1 MHRQT
6 TALIAF
12 VCEMVI
18 NYNSV
23 VEASLSTLQIKPM
36 TFNLWPIPYSM
47 KRLTNLIWSN
57 YNDNQINKLKPLVT
71 KINQYDEQWMSLTDA
86 EVQAKT
92 SEFKSRIQA
101 GETVDDILPE
111 AFAAV
116 KQACRRMCGNSY
128 PVKDETVMWDMIPYD
143 VQLIGGIV
151 LHQGKIAEMRT
162 GEGKTLVAT
171 LPVYLNAL
179 TGNPVHVVTVN
190 DYLASRDAEWMWHLY
205 QWLGLTV
212 WSINKYTPQQNHKAQ
227 YEADIVYVESTE
239 IGFDYLRDNLEK
251 NPANRRLLNRGLH
264 YAIVDEADSVFIDE
278 ARTPM
283 IMSQA
288 NDEPVDKY
296 IRYAEIVKTLTQS
309 AKAKKVSKGF
319 LAELMKNEEQDEDTG
334 PEGDYYFEEKSK
346 AVTLSEVGISKL
358 EQIMWVENLYRD
370 LGYDEIHH
378 IENALSAKA
387 AYHEGKEYIIQND
400 EVMIVDENTGRI
412 MPGRRF
418 QWWLHQ
424 AIEAKEKITI
434 KQEAKTIATIT
445 YQHFF
450 KLYGKLAGM
459 TGTATTEG
467 EELEKI
473 YDLEVLSI
481 PTNRQIHR
489 VDRNDKVFFDQNNKW
504 KATLETVRF
513 YHSIGQPILIG
524 TSSIHTSELIST
536 LLRQDNINHYVLNAK
551 FFEQEAN
558 IVGNGGQYG
567 SVVVATNMA
576 GRGTDIKLEKW
587 LNDRLATNYISWAT
601 QSISKNPETWL
612 ELNIASKLE
621 LDLMIKAAWLS
632 WGDDV
637 VSWTTETKDGI
648 TYQIKLNKSRELG
661 NYALITMS
669 QSDTTP
675 SQWIS
680 KDIQFGLFV
689 LGTEKHESRRIDNQ
703 LRGRAGRQWDPGVSQ
718 FYVSFD
724 DEIMR
729 KMGGSRMQSILSMA
743 TKVTGNQAEM
753 EAELSNRSMFTDSIV
768 RAQTQ
773 MEAHNYSI
781 RKHLY
786 DYDSVVNKQRLKVY
800 GKRDEILNGAESW
813 KLKAEEVKV
822 ILVDALFSLIT
833 APDPLSPDS
842 WHLNI
847 ELAEYLKT
855 LPQKKIVVTNIET
868 YNLEKIQEMI
878 EEYKFELFSLA
889 SNPNKRNVEYFDN
902 LISILKSDWTVNPR
916 EKNSSLKNLQLN
928 NILYFDHDQK
938 NLDSATQAGITNSFL
953 HTDTF
958 ATIEQLWLR
967 CNPTMTTTFDSI
979 EESPIY
985 TEVKWW
991 IEEIVAHTV
1000 AQHRKLGTSEA
1011 ELLENLKQDFV
1022 IAWDE
1027 AMTAD
1032 IDRRGNIV
1040 DTTTRLL
1047 ESQIDRWSWAWEANQ
1062 VHQYCKNLYLD
1073 VLDEQWI
1080 EHIDTMQHLRDKV
1093 GLYGY
1098 AQQDPLLIY
1107 KAESY
1112 DLFEQLWLTIKSK
1125 VLNTIFRQIQQHDD
1139 TAWAASVASNQT
1151 KLTSAD
1157 VEVHNVVD
1165 TTQVMTNADQFDD
1178 NTGDNPQRKI
1188 PTVQVNTTKVSPNVQ
1203 VVTKADSGKVWP
1215 NDLCPCGSG
1224 KKYKKCHGVK

>member
-1 MHRQT
+1 MSVFCKSDNHCKLTKVNYIPIQT
-6 TALIAF
+6 IALIAF
-12 VCEMVI
+12 IGEMVI
-18 NYNSV
+18 VTNCIYYYEISHH
-23 VEASLSTLQIKPM
+23 
-36 TFNLWPIPYSM
+36 M

-71 KINQYDEQWMSLTDA
+71 KINQYDEQWMDLTDT

-101 GETVDDILPE
+101 GETVDDLLPE

-128 PVKDETVMWDMIPYD
+128 PVKDETITWDMVPYD

-205 QWLGLTV
+205 QWLGLSV
-212 WSINKYTPQQNHKAQ
+212 WSINKYTPQQHHKAQ

-251 NPANRRLLNRGLH
+251 NPKNRRLLNRGLH

-296 IRYAEIVKTLTQS
+296 IRYAEIVKTLVQS
-309 AKAKKVSKGF
+309 TKAKKVSKWF
-319 LAELMKNEEQDEDTG
+319 LAELMKNEEQEEDTG
-334 PEGDYYFEEKSK
+334 PDGDYYFEEKSK

-358 EQIMWVENLYRD
+358 EGIMWVENLYRD

-387 AYHEGKEYIIQND
+387 AYHEGKEYIVQND

-504 KATLETVRF
+504 KATIETVRF
-513 YHSIGQPILIG
+513 YHSVGQPILIG

-551 FFEQEAN
+551 FFEQEAT

-621 LDLMIKAAWLS
+621 LDLIIKAAWLS

-648 TYQIKLNKSRELG
+648 VYQLKLNKSRELG
-661 NYALITMS
+661 NYALITMN

-675 SQWIS
+675 SQWMS

-800 GKRDEILNGAESW
+800 GKRDEILEGQAKGG
-813 KLKAEEVKV
+813 KLKANEIKI
-822 ILVDALFSLIT
+822 ILVDAVRGIINSNEAYDTDTWSLN
-833 APDPLSPDS
+833 L
-842 WHLNI
+842 

-855 LPQKKIVVTNIET
+855 LPQRTIIVTNAAGD
-868 YNLEKIQEMI
+868 NLELIKTLLKD
-878 EEYKFELFSLA
+878 YPFEVVSYEN
-889 SNPNKRNVEYFDN
+889 NPNKSDSEYFTK
-902 LISILKSDWTVNPR
+902 LLATR
-916 EKNSSLKNLQLN
+916 NSQPET
-928 NILYFDHDQK
+928 ILYFDHKQA
-938 NLDSATQAGITNSFL
+938 NLNSATQAGITNSFV

-991 IEEIVAHTV
+991 IEEVVAHTV

-1011 ELLENLKQDFV
+1011 ELLENLRQDFV
-1022 IAWDE
+1022 IGWDE
-1027 AMTAD
+1027 EMTAD
-1032 IDRRGNIV
+1032 IDNKGNIV

-1047 ESQIDRWSWAWEANQ
+1047 ESQIDRWSWLWEANQ
-1062 VHQYCKNLYLD
+1062 VHQYFKNLYLD

-1125 VLNTIFRQIQQHDD
+1125 ILNTIFRQIQQYDD
-1139 TAWAASVASNQT
+1139 NNA
-1151 KLTSAD
+1151 KLTNAD

-1165 TTQVMTNADQFDD
+1165 TTHVMTNADQFDD

-1188 PTVQVNTTKVSPNVQ
+1188 QTIEVNTSKVSPNVT
-1203 VVTKADSGKVWP
+1203 VVTNTKASGKVWP

-1224 KKYKKCHGVK
+1224 KKYKKCCGVK

>member
-1 MHRQT
+1 MNW
-6 TALIAF
+6 IA
-12 VCEMVI
+12 
-18 NYNSV
+18 
-23 VEASLSTLQIKPM
+23 K
-36 TFNLWPIPYSM
+36 
-47 KRLTNLIWSN
+47 LIWNN
-57 YNDNQINKLKPLVT
+57 YNDNQINKLKPLVQA
-71 KINQYDEQWMSLTDA
+71 INTYDEQWMSLTDA

-101 GETVDDILPE
+101 GETVDDLLPE
-111 AFAAV
+111 AFAAI
-116 KQACRRMCGNSY
+116 KQACRRMVGQSLA
-128 PVKDETVMWDMIPYD
+128 VKDTTQTWDMIPYD

-171 LPVYLNAL
+171 LPAYLNAL

-205 QWLGLTV
+205 KWLWLTV
-212 WSINKYTPQQNHKAQ
+212 WSINKYTPQHEHKAQ
-227 YEADIVYVESTE
+227 YESDIIYVESTE

-251 NPANRRLLNRGLH
+251 NPDNRRLLNRGLH
-264 YAIVDEADSVFIDE
+264 FAIVDEADSVFIDE

-283 IMSQA
+283 IMSQPN
-288 NDEPVDKY
+288 NDPIDKY
-296 IRYAEIVKTLTQS
+296 VRYSEIVKSLVQS
-309 AKAKKVSKGF
+309 SKAKKVSKWF
-319 LAELMKNEEQDEDTG
+319 LAELMKNDESEQDNTTD
-334 PEGDYYFEEKSK
+334 GDYYLDEKSK
-346 AVTLSEVGISKL
+346 AVTLSEIGISKL
-358 EQIMWVENLYRD
+358 EQIMGVENIYRD

-387 AYHEGKEYIIQND
+387 AYHEGKEYIIQGD

-418 QWWLHQ
+418 QGWLHQ
-424 AIEAKEKITI
+424 AIEAKEKISI

-459 TGTATTEG
+459 TGTATTEW

-481 PTNRQIHR
+481 PTNKPITR
-489 VDRNDKVFFDQNNKW
+489 VDRNDRIFFDQNSKW
-504 KATLETVRF
+504 KATIDTVQF

-524 TSSIHTSELIST
+524 TSSIHTSELVST
-536 LLRQDNINHYVLNAK
+536 LLRQATINHYVLNAK
-551 FFEQEAN
+551 FFEQEAT

-587 LNDRLATNYISWAT
+587 LNDKIAVNYANWINKQIGDHSD
-601 QSISKNPETWL
+601 IWL
-612 ELNIASKLE
+612 VLHIASQWE
-621 LDLMIKAAWLS
+621 LDLILNALWDKH
-632 WGDDV
+632 GYTIQTKV
-637 VSWTTETKDGI
+637 TTKQDTQPYATLTI
-648 TYQIKLNKSRELG
+648 T
-661 NYALITMS
+661 
-669 QSDTTP
+669 QSEMKPT
-675 SQWIS
+675 QYNEV
-680 KDIQFGLFV
+680 DIQFGLFV

-729 KMGGSRMQSILSMA
+729 KMWWSSMQSILAMA
-743 TKVTGNQAEM
+743 GKFAGNQEEM
-753 EAELSNRSMFTDSIV
+753 EQQLSSQSMFTNSIV

-800 GKRDEILNGAESW
+800 GKRDEILEGVKKGGKSQ
-813 KLKAEEVKV
+813 EVKI
-822 ILVDALFSLIT
+822 ILVDAVRWIINSNEEYDSNTWSLN
-833 APDPLSPDS
+833 L
-842 WHLNI
+842 
-847 ELAEYLKT
+847 ELAQYLKT
-855 LPQKKIVVTNIET
+855 LSQRKIVVTNASG
-868 YNLEKIQEMI
+868 EKLDLIKELLIDYQ
-878 EEYKFELFSLA
+878 FEIISYEN
-889 SNPNKRNVEYFDN
+889 NPSKSDSEYFKKLYSTLGID
-902 LISILKSDWTVNPR
+902 
-916 EKNSSLKNLQLN
+916 SSTTM
-928 NILYFDHDQK
+928 YFDHKQES
-938 NLDSATQAGITNSFL
+938 LDSAVIAGITNSFL
-953 HTDTF
+953 HTDTQN
-958 ATIEQLWLR
+958 TIDQLGSR
-967 CNPTMTTTFDSI
+967 CKPSNAVRYNTVDQ
-979 EESPIY
+979 SPIY
-985 TEVKWW
+985 TEVRWW
-991 IEEIVAHTV
+991 INEVVSNTI
-1000 AQHRKLGTSEA
+1000 AQHHKLNTSDA

-1022 IAWDE
+1022 IERDE
-1027 AMTAD
+1027 QMVTEISHKSNIAATA
-1032 IDRRGNIV
+1032 
-1040 DTTTRLL
+1040 TRLL
-1047 ESQIDRWSWAWEANQ
+1047 EGQIDRWSGFWDATQ
-1062 VHQYCKNLYLD
+1062 VHQYFKNLYLE

-1139 TAWAASVASNQT
+1139 NVKSSSQT
-1151 KLTSAD
+1151 LVVEAHDVVNTS
-1157 VEVHNVVD
+1157 H
-1165 TTQVMTNADQFDD
+1165 VMTNADQFDD

-1188 PTVQVNTTKVSPNVQ
+1188 QTVQVNTSKVSSNVQ

>member
-1 MHRQT
+1 MNW
-6 TALIAF
+6 IA
-12 VCEMVI
+12 
-18 NYNSV
+18 
-23 VEASLSTLQIKPM
+23 K
-36 TFNLWPIPYSM
+36 
-47 KRLTNLIWSN
+47 LIWNN
-57 YNDNQINKLKPLVT
+57 YNDKHIAKLQPLV
-71 KINQYDEQWMSLTDA
+71 KAINEYDEQWMSLTDA

-92 SEFKSRIQA
+92 WEFKSRFQA
-101 GETVDDILPE
+101 GESLDDLLPE

-116 KQACRRMCGNSY
+116 KQACRRMVGQSL
-128 PVKDETVMWDMIPYD
+128 PVKDTTQTWDMVPYD
-143 VQLIGGIV
+143 VQLIGWIV

-171 LPVYLNAL
+171 LPAYLNAL
-179 TGNPVHVVTVN
+179 SGNPVHVVTVN

-205 QWLGLTV
+205 KWLWLTV
-212 WSINKYTPQQNHKAQ
+212 GSINKYTPQHEHKAQ
-227 YEADIVYVESTE
+227 YESDIIYVESTE

-251 NPANRRLLNRGLH
+251 NPDNRRLLNRGLH
-264 YAIVDEADSVFIDE
+264 FAIVDEADSVFIDE

-283 IMSQA
+283 IMSQPN
-288 NDEPVDKY
+288 NDPIDKY
-296 IRYAEIVKTLTQS
+296 VRYAEIVKTLVQS
-309 AKAKKVSKGF
+309 SKAKKVSKWF
-319 LAELMKNEEQDEDTG
+319 LAELMKNDEPQEDTT
-334 PEGDYYFEEKSK
+334 PDGDYYLDEKSK

-358 EQIMWVENLYRD
+358 EQIMWVENIYRD

-387 AYHEGKEYIIQND
+387 AYHEGKEYIIQGD

-418 QWWLHQ
+418 QWGLHQ
-424 AIEAKEKITI
+424 AIEAKEKISI

-450 KLYGKLAGM
+450 KLYGKLSGM
-459 TGTATTEG
+459 TGTATTEW

-481 PTNRQIHR
+481 PTNKPITR
-489 VDRNDKVFFDQNNKW
+489 VDRNDRIFFDQNSKW
-504 KATLETVRF
+504 QSTIKTVQF
-513 YHSIGQPILIG
+513 YHSVGQPILIG
-524 TSSIHTSELIST
+524 TSSIHTSELVST
-536 LLRQDNINHYVLNAK
+536 LLRQANINHYVLNAK
-551 FFEQEAN
+551 FFEQEAT

-587 LNDRLATNYISWAT
+587 LNDKIAINYATWIKKHTSDQW
-601 QSISKNPETWL
+601 EVWL
-612 ELNIASKLE
+612 TLNIASQWE
-621 LDLMIKAAWLS
+621 LDLILNALW
-632 WGDDV
+632 DDHGYTIQTKI
-637 VSWTTETKDGI
+637 TTKQDTQPYATLTI
-648 TYQIKLNKSRELG
+648 T
-661 NYALITMS
+661 
-669 QSDTTP
+669 QSAVKPTQYNEVDV
-675 SQWIS
+675 
-680 KDIQFGLFV
+680 QFGLFV

-729 KMGGSRMQSILSMA
+729 KMWWSSMQSILAMA
-743 TKVTGNQAEM
+743 GRFAGNQEEM
-753 EAELSNRSMFTDSIV
+753 EQQLSSQSMFTNSIV

-800 GKRDEILNGAESW
+800 GKRDEILQDKKQGQGQQ
-813 KLKAEEVKV
+813 EVKV
-822 ILVDALFSLIT
+822 ILVDAVRGIINSNEAYDSDTWSLN
-833 APDPLSPDS
+833 L
-842 WHLNI
+842 

-855 LPQKKIVVTNIET
+855 LPQRKIIVTNAAG
-868 YNLEKIQEMI
+868 EKIDFIKEI
-878 EEYKFELFSLA
+878 IKSYGFEIVSYEN
-889 SNPNKRNVEYFDN
+889 NPSKTNSEYFST
-902 LISILKSDWTVNPR
+902 LLSTF
-916 EKNSSLKNLQLN
+916 NLQPWTA
-928 NILYFDHDQK
+928 LYFDHKQE
-938 NLDSATQAGITNSFL
+938 NLDSASEAGITNSFL
-953 HTDTF
+953 HTDTQ
-958 ATIEQLWLR
+958 ATIEQLGLR
-967 CNPTMTTTFDSI
+967 CKPSNMVRYETVDQ
-979 EESPIY
+979 SPIY

-991 IEEIVAHTV
+991 ISEVVANIV
-1000 AQHRKLGTSEA
+1000 AQHRKLGTSDA

-1022 IAWDE
+1022 IGWDE
-1027 AMTAD
+1027 QMTAE
-1032 IDRRGNIV
+1032 INHKSNLT
-1040 DTTTRLL
+1040 DTATRLL
-1047 ESQIDRWSWAWEANQ
+1047 ESQIDRWSGFWDATQ
-1062 VHQYCKNLYLD
+1062 VHQYMKNLYLE

-1139 TAWAASVASNQT
+1139 QVKWASQT
-1151 KLTSAD
+1151 LV
-1157 VEVHNVVD
+1157 VESQNVVD
-1165 TTQVMTNADQFDD
+1165 VSTIMTNTDEFAADIWDTPIQTVKT
-1178 NTGDNPQRKI
+1178 NTS
-1188 PTVQVNTTKVSPNVQ
+1188 KVSPNVQ

-1224 KKYKKCHGVK
+1224 KKYKKCHGGATRS